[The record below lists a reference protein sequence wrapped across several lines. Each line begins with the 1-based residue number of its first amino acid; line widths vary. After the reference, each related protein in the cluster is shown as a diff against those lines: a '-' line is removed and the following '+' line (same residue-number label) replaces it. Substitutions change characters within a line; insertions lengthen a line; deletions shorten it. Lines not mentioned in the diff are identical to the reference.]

1 MSYSIP
7 ALSDA
12 ILPKLQHKVD
22 TKTKPLGALGLLEN
36 LAVQIGYIQQTLTP
50 AINKPHMLVFAGDH
64 GVANSGVSA
73 YPQVVT
79 QQMVL
84 NFLAG
89 GAAINVFCAQ
99 HGIALKIIDA
109 GVNAELAEHPLLVN
123 AKVAHGTN
131 NYLEQAAMSVAQCE
145 QALASGKVQVAS
157 VAAQGCNTIAFG
169 EMGIGNT
176 SAAALLMH
184 VLTGVPLDECVG
196 KGTGLD
202 DEGVK
207 NKLAL
212 LQKAANLH
220 SLSAQNPME
229 ALRCVGGLEI
239 AMMVGA
245 FLEAARLQ
253 MVIVVDGFIASA
265 AALVAVHLCPLVLEY
280 CIFSHCSDEHGHKH
294 MINALGVTPLLQ
306 LGLRLGEGSGAA
318 VAMPLLQS
326 AVLFLNKMA
335 SFEAA
340 GVSQAEGN

>member
-1 MSYSIP
+1 MKHAIP
-7 ALSDA
+7 ALNDA
-12 ILPKLQHKVD
+12 ILAKLQHKVD

-36 LAVQIGYIQQTLTP
+36 LAIQIGYIQQTLTP
-50 AINKPHMLVFAGDH
+50 AINNPHMLVFAGDH

-89 GAAINVFCAQ
+89 GAAINVFCEQ
-99 HGIALKIIDA
+99 HNIALKIIDA
-109 GVNAELAEHPLLVN
+109 GVNAEFDAHPLLVK
-123 AKVAHGTN
+123 AKVALGTH
-131 NYLEQAAMSVAQCE
+131 NYLEQPAMSAEQCAQAIAC
-145 QALASGKVQVAS
+145 GKAQVAA
-157 VAAQGCNTIAFG
+157 VAEQGCNTIAFG

-176 SAAALLMH
+176 SSAALLMH
-184 VLTGVPLDECVG
+184 ILTGVDLAECVG

-202 DEGVK
+202 DAGVQH
-207 NKLAL
+207 KLTLLAQAVAL
-212 LQKAANLH
+212 HKLDGH
-220 SLSAQNPME
+220 NPME
-229 ALRCVGGLEI
+229 ALRCVGGFEI

-318 VAMPLLQS
+318 VAMPLLHS
-326 AVLFLNKMA
+326 AIVFLNKMA
-335 SFEAA
+335 SFESA
-340 GVSQAEGN
+340 GVSQAQSE

>member
-1 MSYSIP
+1 
-7 ALSDA
+7 
-12 ILPKLQHKVD
+12 
-22 TKTKPLGALGLLEN
+22 
-36 LAVQIGYIQQTLTP
+36 
-50 AINKPHMLVFAGDH
+50 
-64 GVANSGVSA
+64 
-73 YPQVVT
+73 
-79 QQMVL
+79 
-84 NFLAG
+84 
-89 GAAINVFCAQ
+89 
-99 HGIALKIIDA
+99 
-109 GVNAELAEHPLLVN
+109 
-123 AKVAHGTN
+123 
-131 NYLEQAAMSVAQCE
+131 
-145 QALASGKVQVAS
+145 
-157 VAAQGCNTIAFG
+157 
-169 EMGIGNT
+169 
-176 SAAALLMH
+176 MH
-184 VLTGVPLDECVG
+184 VLTGVALDECVG